1 MSKHT
6 PGPWLHR
13 AKSDSVHRP
22 PPYHPYQFGDSI
34 FRFHDEQS
42 PSDADLALILA
53 APDLLEALKLAVR
66 QNEHDML
73 MTGDELRDARA
84 AIAKA
89 TGEQA

>member
-1 MSKHT
+1 MGTKHT

-22 PPYHPYQFGDSI
+22 PPHHPYKFGDMI
-34 FRFHDEQS
+34 FQFHDERS

-53 APDLLEALKLAVR
+53 APDLLNALTVLIEVAEARGIPCNAA
-66 QNEHDML
+66 H
-73 MTGDELRDARA
+73 A

-89 TGEQA
+89 TGGQA